1 MGVEFRIKNYELWI
15 IFIELLSIIHYS
27 LFIIQILMNNL
38 KKLKTEYL
46 EYLEIEK
53 NRSQLTIRNYDHYL
67 SKFLDWSMARLP
79 KDITGDLVKRF
90 RLYLNRY
97 QDGKGK
103 SLQKVT
109 QDYYIIALRGFLKYL
124 AKQDIETLT
133 SEKVELGKTPEREV
147 EFLDAEETK
156 RLLDTVRVGN
166 KDFEGDMSTCRLQNL
181 CSLRDR
187 AILELLFSTGLRV
200 SELANLNRENI
211 NLKRGEFSIRGKGNK
226 IRLVFISDSAKN
238 ALVNYLAKRKDVD
251 SALFIHFKKGSSD
264 KKSAENKNLYSL
276 RLTPRSIQRIVKNY
290 AVKAGITKKVTPHTL
305 RHSFATDLLAN
316 GADIRSVQTM
326 LGHSSITTTQIYTH
340 ITDKRLKDI
349 HKKFHSE

>member
-1 MGVEFRIKNYELWI
+1 
-15 IFIELLSIIHYS
+15 
-27 LFIIQILMNNL
+27 MNNL

-67 SKFLDWSMARLP
+67 DRFLDWSMARSP
-79 KDITGDLVKRF
+79 EDITSDLVRKF
-90 RLYLNRY
+90 RLYLNRCV
-97 QDGKGK
+97 DKKGK
-103 SLQKVT
+103 VLQKNT

-124 AKQDIETLT
+124 AKQDIKTLA
-133 SEKVELGKTPEREV
+133 SEKVELGKTSEREV
-147 EFLDAEETK
+147 EFLDGEEIK
-156 RLLDTVRVGN
+156 RLLDITKIGN
-166 KDFEGDMSTCRLQNL
+166 KNF
-181 CSLRDR
+181 CSLRDK

-251 SALFIHFKKGSSD
+251 PALFINFRKGESAKKIAG
-264 KKSAENKNLYSL
+264 NKNLCSL
-276 RLTPRSIQRIVKNY
+276 RLTPRSIQRIVKSY
-290 AVKAGITKKVTPHTL
+290 AVKAGIVKKVTPHTL
-305 RHSFATDLLAN
+305 RHSFATDLLTN
-316 GADIRSVQTM
+316 GADIRSVQMM

-349 HKKFHSE
+349 HKKFHSK

>member
-1 MGVEFRIKNYELWI
+1 
-15 IFIELLSIIHYS
+15 
-27 LFIIQILMNNL
+27 MNDL

-67 SKFLDWSMARLP
+67 SKFLDWSMARSP
-79 KDITGDLVKRF
+79 KDITGDLVRKF

-109 QDYYIIALRGFLKYL
+109 QDYYVIALRGFLKYL
-124 AKQDIETLT
+124 AKQDIETLA
-133 SEKVELGKTPEREV
+133 SEKVELGKTAEREV
-147 EFLDAEETK
+147 DFLDNEEIK
-156 RLLDTVRVGN
+156 RLLDAVKIESKN
-166 KDFEGDMSTCRLQNL
+166 SEGDIGQCRLRNFY
-181 CSLRDR
+181 SLRDK

-200 SELANLNRENI
+200 SELVNLNRENI
-211 NLKRGEFSIRGKGNK
+211 NLKKGEFSIRGKGNK
-226 IRLVFISDSAKN
+226 IRIVFISDSAKN
-238 ALVNYLAKRKDVD
+238 TLVDYLAGRKDVD
-251 SALFIHFKKGSSD
+251 PALFINFRKGSGD
-264 KKSAENKNLYSL
+264 KKSAGNKNLYSP
-276 RLTPRSIQRIVKNY
+276 RLTPRSIQRIVRNY
-290 AVKAGITKKVTPHTL
+290 AIRAGITKKVTPHTL

-316 GADIRSVQTM
+316 GADIRSVQMM

>member
-1 MGVEFRIKNYELWI
+1 MDDI
-15 IFIELLSIIHYS
+15 
-27 LFIIQILMNNL
+27 

-67 SKFLDWSMARLP
+67 NRFLDWSMARSP
-79 KDITGDLVKRF
+79 ENITSDLVKKF

-97 QDGKGK
+97 QDKKGK
-103 SLQKVT
+103 ALQKVT

-124 AKQDIETLT
+124 AKQDIKTLA
-133 SEKVELGKTPEREV
+133 SEKVELGKTSEREV
-147 EFLDAEETK
+147 EFLDAEEIK
-156 RLLDTVRVGN
+156 RLLDTVKEEKKN
-166 KDFEGDMSTCRLQNL
+166 SEGGISTYHA
-181 CSLRDR
+181 SFLRDK

-200 SELANLNRENI
+200 SELVNLNRENI

-226 IRLVFISDSAKN
+226 IRLVFISDSAKK
-238 ALVNYLAKRKDVD
+238 ALADYLAKRKDVD
-251 SALFIHFKKGSSD
+251 PALFINFRKRSGGYCKN
-264 KKSAENKNLYSL
+264 KKSNKKNKIKKNQSL
-276 RLTPRSIQRIVKNY
+276 RLTVRTIQRIAEKY
-290 AVKAGITKKVTPHTL
+290 AIKAGIVKKVTPHTL

-326 LGHSSITTTQIYTH
+326 LGHSNITTTQIYTH